1 MRHWKN
7 KNPEVY
13 DALLESIENYVADY
27 YVFCS
32 HSCAAT
38 YAWQSASDSMLSSLP
53 EYAWDIV
60 NAARD
65 CNLELFQVAVHEVE
79 STIGYD
85 DLDSQIKEVS
95 KHIIRHLIK
104 ERIDAHANR

>member
-1 MRHWKN
+1 MKIWKN

-13 DALLESIENYVADY
+13 DALLESVEDYVAEY
-27 YVFCS
+27 YNYYS

-38 YAWQSASDSMLSSLP
+38 FAWQTASDSMLSIIP
-53 EYAWDIV
+53 DYAWDIV
-60 NAARD
+60 NATRD
-65 CNLELFQVAVHEVE
+65 CNLELFQVAVHEME

-85 DLDSQIKEVS
+85 DLDSQIEEVA

-104 ERIDAHANR
+104 EGIDDHANR

>member
-1 MRHWKN
+1 MKYWKN

-13 DALLESIENYVADY
+13 DALLESIEEYAEDY
-27 YVFCS
+27 YEFCS

-38 YAWQSASDSMLSSLP
+38 FAWQTASDSVLSINP
-53 EYAWDIV
+53 NYAWDIV
-60 NAARD
+60 NATRD
-65 CNLELFQVAVHEVE
+65 YNLELFQLAVYEVE

-85 DLDSQIKEVS
+85 DLDSQIKEVA
-95 KHIIRHLIK
+95 KQIIRHLIK

>member
-1 MRHWKN
+1 MKIWKN

-13 DALLESIENYVADY
+13 DALLESVEDYVADY
-27 YVFCS
+27 YALCS

-38 YAWQSASDSMLSSLP
+38 FAWQTASDSISF
-53 EYAWDIV
+53 YAWDIV
-60 NAARD
+60 NATRD
-65 CNLELFQVAVHEVE
+65 CNLELFQIAVNEVE

-85 DLDSQIKEVS
+85 DLDSQIEEVA

-104 ERIDAHANR
+104 ERIDAHASQ

>member
-1 MRHWKN
+1 MKIWKN

-13 DALLESIENYVADY
+13 DALLESVKDYAADFY
-27 YVFCS
+27 DCN

-38 YAWQSASDSMLSSLP
+38 FAWQTASDSMLSSLP
-53 EYAWDIV
+53 FYAWDIV
-60 NAARD
+60 NATRD
-65 CNLELFQVAVHEVE
+65 CNLELFQIAVNEVE

-104 ERIDAHANR
+104 EKIDAS

>member
-1 MRHWKN
+1 MKHWKN

-13 DALLESIENYVADY
+13 DALLKSIADYVADY

-38 YAWQSASDSMLSSLP
+38 YAWQSASDSMLSIIP
-53 EYAWDIV
+53 DYAWDIV

-65 CNLELFQVAVHEVE
+65 CNLELFQVAVNEVE
-79 STIGYD
+79 STIGYT
-85 DLDSQIKEVS
+85 DLDTFIQEVA
-95 KHIIRHLIK
+95 KHIVRHLIK
-104 ERIDAHANR
+104 EKIDAL